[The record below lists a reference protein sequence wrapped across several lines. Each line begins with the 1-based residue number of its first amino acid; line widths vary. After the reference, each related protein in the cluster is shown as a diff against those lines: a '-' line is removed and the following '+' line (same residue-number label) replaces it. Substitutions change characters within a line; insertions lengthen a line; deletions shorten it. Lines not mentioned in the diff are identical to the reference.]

1 MAQVAA
7 NMLVSVIL
15 AIFAENALFS
25 RALGVERTLLLV
37 DDMGAMVTFG
47 CLTTLSVTLT
57 SLLTYLVS
65 FPLQQDVNAYIYK
78 PLLFILCMVAVYF
91 ALSGIARRIRIP
103 RFVKWQTKV
112 RPHFHLATFNSAVLG
127 TLMLCSGQVFSLP
140 QTVGF
145 CLGSGAGYTLA
156 TLIVAEGQRKLKNR
170 SVPASF
176 QGLPVTLLYIGILS
190 LCIYGFTGYQL
201 SF

>member
-25 RALGVERTLLLV
+25 RSLGVERTLLLV

-65 FPLQQDVNAYIYK
+65 FPLRQDVNAYIYK

-91 ALSGIARRIRIP
+91 ALSGIARRIRFP
-103 RFVKWQTKV
+103 RFVKWQAKV
-112 RPHFHLATFNSAVLG
+112 RPHYHLLRTGVLPAPDRR
-127 TLMLCSGQVFSLP
+127 LLP
-140 QTVGF
+140 
-145 CLGSGAGYTLA
+145 
-156 TLIVAEGQRKLKNR
+156 GQRRGLYPGHPHCGRGAEKAEKPQCPRFLSR
-170 SVPASF
+170 AAGDAALHRHPQPLHLRLYRLPAE
-176 QGLPVTLLYIGILS
+176 LLGKRAKWGR
-190 LCIYGFTGYQL
+190 YGANL
-201 SF
+201 

>member
-78 PLLFILCMVAVYF
+78 PLLFILC
-91 ALSGIARRIRIP
+91 I
-103 RFVKWQTKV
+103 
-112 RPHFHLATFNSAVLG
+112 
-127 TLMLCSGQVFSLP
+127 C
-140 QTVGF
+140 
-145 CLGSGAGYTLA
+145 
-156 TLIVAEGQRKLKNR
+156 
-170 SVPASF
+170 
-176 QGLPVTLLYIGILS
+176 LLYTS
-190 LCIYGFTGYQL
+190 RCV
-201 SF
+201 